1 MFPRIAVLL
10 FASTTLAVLS
20 AQTPPTVKK
29 VQVARTSPASGPE
42 MFANYC
48 ASCHGKEGRG
58 DGPVVAAL
66 KKAPADLTTISAR
79 NNGAFP
85 ELQVLHAISGE
96 AGIPAHGS
104 LDMPVWG
111 EIFRS
116 MNSGTS
122 DLIRMRLSN
131 LTDYVKSLQRQ

>member
-1 MFPRIAVLL
+1 MFTRIALVLCAFTAAAA
-10 FASTTLAVLS
+10 FA
-20 AQTPPTVKK
+20 QNPPIVKK
-29 VQVARTSPASGPE
+29 VPVSRTSPASGPE

-66 KKAPADLTTISAR
+66 KKAPPDLTIISAR

-111 EIFRS
+111 EVFRS
-116 MNSGTS
+116 LNSGSS

-131 LTDYVKSLQRQ
+131 LTDYVKSLQK